1 MASPAK
7 MRRDYENEV
16 RSWGFS
22 NVFTW
27 TDAPN
32 AYYSPHRYNFFRSS
46 FVKDICS
53 SFNHS
58 HNGLTTHLIV
68 DGQLTITYPKDA
80 SPSKTTY
87 SVGDRVD
94 VEARRLHEVWVGPQG
109 CTMVIG
115 E

>member
-7 MRRDYENEV
+7 TRRDYENEV

-22 NVFTW
+22 HVFTW

-32 AYYSPHRYNFFRSS
+32 AYYSP
-46 FVKDICS
+46 
-53 SFNHS
+53 HS

-68 DGQLTITYPKDA
+68 DGQLTITYPEDA
-80 SPSKTTY
+80 NPSKTTY
-87 SVGDRVD
+87 SAGDRVD
-94 VEARRLHEVWVGPQG
+94 ADARRSHEVWIGPQG
-109 CTMVIG
+109 CTMAIG